1 MLIIVLDK
9 GFKIILDTA
18 VITFPL
24 SLRYHGPID
33 SAFSVIVQLQT
44 AIFLPSVFHTALA
57 QNGA

>member
-9 GFKIILDTA
+9 GFKIVLDTA

-24 SLRYHGPID
+24 SLRCNDPID
-33 SAFSVIVQLQT
+33 SAFSVILQLQT
-44 AIFLPSVFHTALA
+44 AIFLPSVFRTAPE